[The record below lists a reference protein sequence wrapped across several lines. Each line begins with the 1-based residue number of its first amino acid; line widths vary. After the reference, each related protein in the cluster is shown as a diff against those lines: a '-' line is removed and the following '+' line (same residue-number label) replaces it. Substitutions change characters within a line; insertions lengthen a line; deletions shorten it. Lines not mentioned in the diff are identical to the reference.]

1 MPNWCY
7 NNATFTHKDPA
18 MIKKLI
24 DGAKDGNLF
33 NTFVP
38 MPEELR
44 NTSSPSEPNET
55 LIEKYGASDW
65 YSWAVANWG
74 TKWDTSF
81 EDISDS
87 SENEVSTHFDT
98 AWSPPIA
105 FYNAMTELGFDIDAT
120 FTEEAMQY
128 AGIYQ
133 YGEEESMD
141 LNFDKDSQ
149 KWIDEIENDDLKEL
163 VQYEFDSWLELQE

>member
-38 MPEELR
+38 MPEEIK
-44 NTSSPSEPNET
+44 NTSSPSEANEV

-74 TKWDTSF
+74 TKWDTNF
-81 EDISDS
+81 ENISDS
-87 SENEVSTHFDT
+87 SENEVS
-98 AWSPPIA
+98 
-105 FYNAMTELGFDIDAT
+105 
-120 FTEEAMQY
+120 
-128 AGIYQ
+128 
-133 YGEEESMD
+133 ESAD
-141 LNFDKDSQ
+141 CFL
-149 KWIDEIENDDLKEL
+149 
-163 VQYEFDSWLELQE
+163 